1 MQILQN
7 LVKLDAV
14 ILRLKVGAQ
23 RDFPRHKLLRQ
34 LGNIFDEPAS
44 QRVLVHIFVRAEHN
58 DEFRRVDRAVSK
70 ANGHE
75 KLLSVLVNQCQ

>member
-14 ILRLKVGAQ
+14 ILRLEVGAQ

-34 LGNIFDEPAS
+34 LGNIFDEPAR
-44 QRVLVHIFVRAEHN
+44 QRVLVHIFVRA
-58 DEFRRVDRAVSK
+58 
-70 ANGHE
+70 
-75 KLLSVLVNQCQ
+75 